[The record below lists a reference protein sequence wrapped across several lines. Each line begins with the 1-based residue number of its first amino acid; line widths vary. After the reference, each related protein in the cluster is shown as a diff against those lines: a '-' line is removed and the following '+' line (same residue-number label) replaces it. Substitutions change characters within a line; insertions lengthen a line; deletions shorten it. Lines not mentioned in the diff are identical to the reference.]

1 MIKKRKTDF
10 LFITSFFI
18 NIMLSGCVQFFDI
31 FILAFINIFIFFLL
45 YSKINFRISKQT
57 SGILIFIFLYFS
69 YSLVIS
75 YGKSDIIYLAYR
87 FHDIISAF
95 LIINYILV
103 RKIDML
109 NEINYIFRFIILHA
123 FFGFILSVFFFD
135 LFSPISYLTENDF
148 GISRLAL
155 FFAPNSSYFGI
166 HRAQG
171 IFWEPGVLQIYLN
184 VFLFILLFVN
194 PKKHWFYIITTS
206 FLVLATL
213 STTGFIIFSLILIFF
228 FSKSII
234 KTPALLILLILIS
247 PVFYNFYNFTT
258 IILTDKFQGDRVG
271 SYEARRFDALN
282 SFNIILDNP
291 FGIGFSHEKY
301 QEMARNNIYNIQSL
315 VKTDRA
321 STNGILIL
329 FVSTGIFFG
338 FVFLTM
344 LFFQNILQKNRFLFF
359 LIIIFSLTSEPL
371 FFSPVFLTFALSSL
385 VISNQ
390 SIFNFKYERVL

>member
-1 MIKKRKTDF
+1 MFSF
-10 LFITSFFI
+10 LI

-31 FILAFINIFIFFLL
+31 FILAFINILVLFLL
-45 YSKINFRISKQT
+45 YSKINFRISNQT
-57 SGILIFIFLYFS
+57 SGMLIFIFIYFL
-69 YSLVIS
+69 YSLIIS
-75 YGKSDIIYLAYR
+75 FGKSDMIFLAYR

-95 LIINYILV
+95 LLINYILV
-103 RKIDML
+103 RKIDIL
-109 NEINYIFRFIILHA
+109 KEINYVFRLIIIHA
-123 FFGFILSVFFFD
+123 FIGFILSVFFFD
-135 LFSPISYLTENDF
+135 LFSPISYLTDEKI
-148 GISRLAL
+148 GISRFLL
-155 FFAPNSSYFGI
+155 FFAPNSSYLGI

-171 IFWEPGVLQIYLN
+171 LFWEPGVLQIYLN
-184 VFLFILLFVN
+184 IFLFILLSVN
-194 PKKHWFYIITTS
+194 QKKEWFFILLTS
-206 FLVLATL
+206 FLILATL
-213 STTGFIIFSLILIFF
+213 STTGFIIFSIIIVHFFSGIILRKPIFLILFLLTSPIFY
-228 FSKSII
+228 S
-234 KTPALLILLILIS
+234 
-247 PVFYNFYNFTT
+247 YYNFTK
-258 IILTDKFQGDRVG
+258 IILNDKFDGDRIG

-321 STNGILIL
+321 STNGIFIL

-371 FFSPVFLTFALSSL
+371 FFSPFFLTFALSSL
-385 VISNQ
+385 VSSKQ